1 VIGGKLKLRTRRPT
15 AVTTQQSHDYTAKY
29 HVLFG
34 TGQSG
39 PKFWQLL
46 SVSLHERCSVV
57 SRFNHS
63 SDLNNSISDSR
74 SISQNQKRADELDD
88 LKASIR
94 IHNHHVLV
102 LHQSASSNS
111 HGKSSSFTSAN
122 KKNSETFP
130 LPASSYLDGGL
141 DCSSQVRSNSLNPAS
156 CSG

>member
-1 VIGGKLKLRTRRPT
+1 MIGGKLKLRTRRPT

-88 LKASIR
+88 LKAVSGYTITTC
-94 IHNHHVLV
+94 L
-102 LHQSASSNS
+102 
-111 HGKSSSFTSAN
+111 SFTNLPRQIPMAN
-122 KKNSETFP
+122 PRHSP
-130 LPASSYLDGGL
+130 LRIRKTPKLFLCLHRPTSMED
-141 DCSSQVRSNSLNPAS
+141 
-156 CSG
+156 